1 MVNAVMGTSTLGVM
15 MFDQTHSPLLTALVM
30 FGRPLVQLVTSRYL
44 LASSDLLRP
53 RTAMMM
59 TGVVAACVDSIQ
71 VIPSLP
77 WWMRFVLVAVMHS
90 ALAATIALLSDIVP
104 KEAFV
109 LGRATLNMT
118 VSTVQ
123 VVGNALGAILLTWV
137 APTNLFLISA
147 GAAVVAVI
155 GTRIGLQDYRPT
167 TPAAAAPAARRTV
180 PRVRPLHPPIVLA
193 ALWAA
198 SPPSATRPPCPCKNA
213 SSYPSTSPPRAKPS
227 ACSAQAPWSAKP
239 PARCSSEA
247 SPMLSKPLPR

>member
-1 MVNAVMGTSTLGVM
+1 MIVRRGALRAGRRPS
-15 MFDQTHSPLLTALVM
+15 HPLLTALVM
-30 FGRPLVQLVTSRYL
+30 FGRPLIQLVTSRYL

-59 TGVVAACVDSIQ
+59 TGVVACVDSIQ

-123 VVGNALGAILLTWV
+123 VVGNALGAILLSGW
-137 APTNLFLISA
+137 
-147 GAAVVAVI
+147 
-155 GTRIGLQDYRPT
+155 
-167 TPAAAAPAARRTV
+167 
-180 PRVRPLHPPIVLA
+180 
-193 ALWAA
+193 
-198 SPPSATRPPCPCKNA
+198 
-213 SSYPSTSPPRAKPS
+213 PPRT
-227 ACSAQAPWSAKP
+227 
-239 PARCSSEA
+239 CSSSQPGRPS
-247 SPMLSKPLPR
+247 SP

>member
-1 MVNAVMGTSTLGVM
+1 MVSAVMGTSTLGVV
-15 MFDQTHSPLLTALVM
+15 MFDQTRSPLLTTLVM
-30 FGRPLVQLVTSRYL
+30 FGRPLVQLGTSRYL
-44 LASSDLLRP
+44 LASSDLVRP

-123 VVGNALGAILLTWV
+123 VVGNALGAILLSGW
-137 APTNLFLISA
+137 
-147 GAAVVAVI
+147 
-155 GTRIGLQDYRPT
+155 
-167 TPAAAAPAARRTV
+167 
-180 PRVRPLHPPIVLA
+180 
-193 ALWAA
+193 
-198 SPPSATRPPCPCKNA
+198 
-213 SSYPSTSPPRAKPS
+213 PPRT
-227 ACSAQAPWSAKP
+227 
-239 PARCSSEA
+239 CSSSQPGRTS
-247 SPMLSKPLPR
+247 SP